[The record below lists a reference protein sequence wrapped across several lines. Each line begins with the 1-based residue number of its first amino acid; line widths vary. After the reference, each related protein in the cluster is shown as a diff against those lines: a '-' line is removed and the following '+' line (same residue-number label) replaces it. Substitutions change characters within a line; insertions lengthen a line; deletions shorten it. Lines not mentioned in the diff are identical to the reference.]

1 MNPLPSARTEICIIY
16 FNSESVQNAKMQDG
30 HLTAKHTQDHDRRTV
45 SESAPL
51 CKELVEV

>member
-45 SESAPL
+45 SELAPL